1 MQTFGGTAKSIMVF
15 LVLANVVGCCEA
27 ILKVCSCN
35 FPLIIIIILIIS
47 IAPATLKYHR
57 RRGGN

>member
-47 IAPATLKYHR
+47 IAPATLK
-57 RRGGN
+57 